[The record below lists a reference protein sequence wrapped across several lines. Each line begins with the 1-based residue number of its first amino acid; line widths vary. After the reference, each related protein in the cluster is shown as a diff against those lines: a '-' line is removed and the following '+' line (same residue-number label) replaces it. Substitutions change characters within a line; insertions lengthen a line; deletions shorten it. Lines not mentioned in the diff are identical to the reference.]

1 MINSKKERKTKNVE
15 NKSEKNNRKNIKWVI
30 LAALI
35 VFILIFVQH
44 CLFSQKPL
52 NNETESAK
60 ENSNPIIAGD
70 LFPELGDAKNGH
82 LSNMTPE
89 QIKEQM
95 QKIADESQFSF
106 KINSRPVFADG
117 SSNGDFRIENPHYNI
132 YPMVV
137 QIYLDETD
145 ELIYDSGGILPNQ
158 HIDNAKLISALDAGT
173 YNATAVLNAYDPD
186 SKIWQGKA
194 QAALIITVQN

>member
-1 MINSKKERKTKNVE
+1 LA
-15 NKSEKNNRKNIKWVI
+15 I
-30 LAALI
+30 L
-35 VFILIFVQH
+35 ILIFAQRYP
-44 CLFSQKPL
+44 FSQEPL
-52 NNETESAK
+52 NHETAPVKEESR
-60 ENSNPIIAGD
+60 PLIAGD
-70 LFPELGDAKNGH
+70 LFPDIGDAKNGH

-95 QKIADESQFSF
+95 QRIADESQFSF

-117 SSNGDFRIENPHYNI
+117 SSNGDLRIENPNYNI

-173 YNATAVLNAYDPD
+173 YNATAVLNAYDPN